1 MEWIR
6 VSILGNALG
15 REVAQGLLSDLGY
28 ENLEIIEDQEAVEA
42 VLLETSKYW
51 DYASAQ
57 EIMGKEEPCVR
68 VYLSKEE
75 DGEEKLLAI
84 RAAADR
90 FREENPDLDLGAFS
104 VSVQEMR
111 DEDWA
116 NNWKQYYKP
125 LEVGRRL
132 AIVPEWEAYANQEGR
147 TVVTMEPGAAFGT
160 GQHETTLMCLE
171 LMEEMDLL
179 DKRVLDVGCGTG
191 ILGITADKLGARE
204 VLCVDMDPVAVS
216 AARHNA
222 ALNGCKETGTRPV
235 TSITVDSKPNWQ
247 GPPSRI
253 TGTLPSKSSRTC
265 SSRVGLGRP
274 DRLALG
280 AAIGPDTAIRSS
292 APSWLGIR
300 IPTVDSPAVTRSG
313 TQEAAGTTRERGPGH
328 RLANSKPNSE
338 NRPVSRAISISD
350 T

>member
-28 ENLEIIEDQEAVEA
+28 ENLEIVEDQEAVEA

-75 DGEEKLLAI
+75 EGEEKLLAI
-84 RAAADR
+84 REAVDR

-125 LEVGRRL
+125 LTVGRRL
-132 AIVPEWEAYANQEGR
+132 AIVPEWEAYANPQGR

-171 LMEEMDLL
+171 LLEEMDLL
-179 DKRVLDVGCGTG
+179 GKRVLDVGCGTG

-222 ALNGCKETGTRPV
+222 ALNGCGEELCCVEG
-235 TSITVDSKPNWQ
+235 N
-247 GPPSRI
+247 
-253 TGTLPSKSSRTC
+253 LA
-265 SSRVGLGRP
+265 
-274 DRLALG
+274 DRAEGVYDVIFANIVAHVILALLPQ
-280 AAIGPDTAIRSS
+280 AAPLLAEGGRMVVSGIIRD
-292 APSWLGIR
+292 R
-300 IPTVDSPAVTRSG
+300 E
-313 TQEAAGTTRERGPGH
+313 QEILAAAKDAGLVARGRKGMGEWVALLLER
-328 RLANSKPNSE
+328 A
-338 NRPVSRAISISD
+338 
-350 T
+350 

>member
-68 VYLSKEE
+68 VYLSEEE

-222 ALNGCKETGTRPV
+222 ALNGCKEEFLCVEG
-235 TSITVDSKPNWQ
+235 N
-247 GPPSRI
+247 
-253 TGTLPSKSSRTC
+253 LA
-265 SSRVGLGRP
+265 
-274 DRLALG
+274 DRAKGGYDVIFANIVAHVILALLPQ
-280 AAIGPDTAIRSS
+280 AAPLLAGGGQMVVSGIIRD
-292 APSWLGIR
+292 R
-300 IPTVDSPAVTRSG
+300 E
-313 TQEAAGTTRERGPGH
+313 QEVLAAAKDAGFMARGRKGMGEWVALLLER
-328 RLANSKPNSE
+328 A
-338 NRPVSRAISISD
+338 
-350 T
+350 